1 MRAASSRLSAVLHGT
16 GAAGAPRAPG
26 RLRAFVPVLVGLAL
40 LLFQLSC
47 ATPKATEE
55 ERRAYEQAVSVLPGD
70 PQEGARRLEL
80 FLRTYRES
88 GLAETAAY
96 QRAELAL
103 DADDRSKAVF
113 WLGWLL
119 RNHPRGEHSDLAR
132 LQLARL
138 QAQTGDYEMAREVL
152 RDLRIRRL
160 TPEQKRLAYR
170 LRADVAE
177 DRAARVQW
185 LAAARDAAVDSGVQD
200 ESLALMDAEI
210 VAAVDALTL
219 EELQRAWKLLDG
231 RPPAARVALRLAQR
245 SMDVGHYDDASDELR
260 NAGGLALSDA
270 DRKLLEQL
278 SLRMELY
285 ESGRGVNELLPSFAE
300 VAAQPV
306 PSHAGASG
314 TIGALLPLSGPYASY
329 GEESLRG
336 ILLAAGIF
344 DEEAA
349 PATDDSA
356 AGAAAGKGRVRVVVR
371 DTAGDPVRA
380 AAAVRELAR
389 LEKVSA
395 IVGPVRSNVS
405 EAAGRTAEDEGVPLL
420 ALTTRE
426 SVAHDRPFVFRLR
439 TTPED
444 EVRYLVDYAFHQLG
458 ARRFAILYPDDGY
471 GRGMRDEFWH
481 AVEGLGGFLVAA
493 AAYEPGATDFG
504 TSIRAMI
511 GYPLLTSSEQSA
523 LVERDSFLRRGRR
536 LPPQDAVLARRI
548 AETMIGPEGQRL
560 PPIVDFDA
568 LFIPDGYEQIGLLAP
583 QLAFNE
589 LTGVQLLGSGDW
601 YHPELMEIARE
612 HVSGAVISAVFDPES
627 RFPFVSDF
635 VDRYRLVFDAE
646 PDAFSAHAYDATDL
660 VLVQLARGFTTPDE
674 IREGILRMQAYP
686 GASGV
691 LSLRPD
697 GNARKRPFLLRIRGS
712 RMVPLD

>member
-1 MRAASSRLSAVLHGT
+1 MRSVTPRTAAGHVRCGFSFALPLAALAVL
-16 GAAGAPRAPG
+16 
-26 RLRAFVPVLVGLAL
+26 LQV
-40 LLFQLSC
+40 SC
-47 ATPKATEE
+47 ATPQATEE
-55 ERRAYEQAVSVLPGD
+55 ERSAYDQAVSVLPGD
-70 PQEGARRLEL
+70 PQEGARRLEI

-88 GLAETAAY
+88 TLAETAAY

-103 DADDRSKAVF
+103 DANDRSKAVF
-113 WLGWLL
+113 WFGWLL

-138 QAQTGDYEMAREVL
+138 QAQTGDYEMARQVL
-152 RDLRIRRL
+152 LDVRIRRL
-160 TPEQKRLAYR
+160 TPEQKRMAYR

-177 DRAARVQW
+177 DRAERVQW
-185 LAAARDAAVDSGVQD
+185 LAAARDAAVDSGVQA
-200 ESLALMDAEI
+200 EAIRLIDAEI
-210 VAAVDALTL
+210 VAAVDDLSL

-231 RPPAARVALRLAQR
+231 RPPSARVALRLAQR
-245 SMDVGHYDDASDELR
+245 SMDVGNYDDAGHDLKV
-260 NAGGLALSDA
+260 AGGLPLSDS
-270 DRKLLEQL
+270 DKKLLEQL

-306 PSHAGASG
+306 PGHAGAAG
-314 TIGALLPLSGPYASY
+314 TIGVVLPLSGAYAAY

-344 DEEAA
+344 DGTDASTAPAPASSPAPTPAAARVPAA
-349 PATDDSA
+349 PAP
-356 AGAAAGKGRVRVVVR
+356 GRVRVVVR
-371 DTAGDPVRA
+371 DSGGDPVRA
-380 AAAVRELAR
+380 VAAVRELAR
-389 LEKVSA
+389 LENVAA
-395 IVGPVRSNVS
+395 IIGPLRSNVS
-405 EAAGRTAEDEGVPLL
+405 EAAGRAAEDEQVPLV

-444 EVRYLVDYAFHQLG
+444 EVRYLVDYTFNQLG

-471 GRGMRDEFWH
+471 GRGMRDEFWR
-481 AVEGLGGFLVAA
+481 AVETLGGYLVAA

-504 TSIRAMI
+504 SSIRAMI
-511 GYPLLTSSEQSA
+511 GYPLLTSSEKSA
-523 LVERDSFLRRGRR
+523 LVERDGFLRRGRR
-536 LPPQDAVLARRI
+536 LPPENAQLARQI
-548 AETMIGPEGQRL
+548 AEEMIGPEGQRL

-589 LTGVQLLGSGDW
+589 LTGVQLLGSSDW
-601 YHPELMEIARE
+601 YHPELIQIARE
-612 HVSGAVISAVFDPES
+612 HVSGAVIPAIFDPES
-627 RFPFVSDF
+627 RFPFVVDF
-635 VDRYRLVFDAE
+635 VTRYRGVFDST
-646 PDAFSAHAYDATDL
+646 PDAFSAQAYDAVNL
-660 VLVQLARGFTTPDE
+660 VLVQLARGFTTRDE

-691 LSLRPD
+691 TSMRPD

-712 RMVPLD
+712 RIVPLD